1 MGTALFKYG
10 TYGQTDSETE
20 RLDMIESSFVDK
32 KDRIAQLYKLIHIHI
47 VFYAA
52 SLCGRH
58 NRTGAKG
65 TNIKNASIQVIIFD
79 PVV

>member
-32 KDRIAQLYKLIHIHI
+32 KDRIAQLYKLNYPIYI
-47 VFYAA
+47 
-52 SLCGRH
+52 
-58 NRTGAKG
+58 
-65 TNIKNASIQVIIFD
+65 
-79 PVV
+79 

>member
-32 KDRIAQLYKLIHIHI
+32 KDRIAQLYKSKNIISQNMIH
-47 VFYAA
+47 V
-52 SLCGRH
+52 R
-58 NRTGAKG
+58 N
-65 TNIKNASIQVIIFD
+65 
-79 PVV
+79 